1 MLGRYCWSGVGGA
14 EGDRTPDLRA
24 ASAGSTCSCGFVGG
38 VRLAELIRIDKAN
51 ARISRVRLLLVVRSR
66 F

>member
-1 MLGRYCWSGVGGA
+1 MFMWVR
-14 EGDRTPDLRA
+14 
-24 ASAGSTCSCGFVGG
+24 GG